1 MLESLVLA
9 FNFIKK
15 EIPSQAFSYESCEIL
30 KSTFFTE
37 HLHSCTPRQ
46 TVKSKG
52 SFQNSTHTFLI
63 NSWRNSTVCQWKT
76 LFSTR
81 KIFCPVFS
89 TFLEDFNLRLMY
101 FLDPICKIEG
111 VVVSEYRSCKNV
123 DCHIFSLAFKN

>member
-15 EIPSQAFSYESCEIL
+15 EIPSQAFPYESCEIL

-63 NSWRNSTVCQWKT
+63 NSWRNSTV
-76 LFSTR
+76 
-81 KIFCPVFS
+81 
-89 TFLEDFNLRLMY
+89 
-101 FLDPICKIEG
+101 
-111 VVVSEYRSCKNV
+111 VSEKHYFQLDKFFALFFLGFWK
-123 DCHIFSLAFKN
+123 ILI